1 MLSSTFIPEV
11 VAKFLADESVKSRLL
26 AEQQWMEGRAAYT
39 WARAVETARFIRR
52 LDPGIQR
59 IQNE

>member
-1 MLSSTFIPEV
+1 VNLFQDAFIPEV

-39 WARAVETARFIRR
+39 WARAIETARFIRR
-52 LDPGIQR
+52 LDPGIQH
-59 IQNE
+59 